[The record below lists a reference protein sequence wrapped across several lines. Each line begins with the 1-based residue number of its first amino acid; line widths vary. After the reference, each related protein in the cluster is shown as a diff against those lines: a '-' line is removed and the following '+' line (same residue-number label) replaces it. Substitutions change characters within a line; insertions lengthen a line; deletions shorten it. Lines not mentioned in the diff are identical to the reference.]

1 MRQTLKD
8 YGITYRHVPLLCD
21 NESAIK
27 ISENPIDHPH
37 TKNID
42 IRYHFLRDHVQKGD
56 IDITH
61 VGTDMQLADIF
72 TKPLSVARFCQ
83 LRRELRILE
92 LDNIT

>member
-1 MRQTLKD
+1 MKD

-21 NESAIK
+21 NESAIN
-27 ISENPIDHPH
+27 IAENPKDHLR
-37 TKNID
+37 TKHID

-72 TKPLSVARFCQ
+72 TKPLDEARF
-83 LRRELRILE
+83 RELRHE
-92 LDNIT
+92 LNIVDISNLD

>member
-27 ISENPIDHPH
+27 IANNLVQHSR
-37 TKNID
+37 TKHID

-72 TKPLSVARFCQ
+72 IKPLDEARFCQ
-83 LRRELRILE
+83 LRRELGIL
-92 LDNIT
+92 